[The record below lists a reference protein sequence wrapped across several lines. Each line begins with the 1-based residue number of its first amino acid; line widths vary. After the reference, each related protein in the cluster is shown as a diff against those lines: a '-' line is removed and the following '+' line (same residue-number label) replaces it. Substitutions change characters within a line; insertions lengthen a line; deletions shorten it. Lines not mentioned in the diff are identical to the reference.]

1 MAAHIGSVT
10 YTYPLKWINKNVPVT
25 LGSDVRTR
33 SGNLVML
40 RPVNVSQDYICAK
53 LVFEWVPMSDVAT
66 LYSYWK
72 SGNSYSANL
81 ENSGGSVT
89 VRFAAKDGV
98 ANVKH
103 QAWGDDVV
111 HAQIEGDILDLY
123 TGELNLIIETEN

>member
-1 MAAHIGSVT
+1 
-10 YTYPLKWINKNVPVT
+10 
-25 LGSDVRTR
+25 
-33 SGNLVML
+33 ML